1 MEKLSRSLRNLF
13 TASLFALALA
23 PVAGC
28 GGETVS
34 VSGAGEAFNHS
45 GQLLSIGDVLEINGT
60 YGAGCLTRTGGWSV
74 ATTMLSSTTNPALD
88 VVRANSDCTLTVNAL
103 RIGSTEASAQT
114 YTADVPFQLGNSFRA
129 TGASFRLSPSQPVAL
144 YANARVL
151 PDMSFSNDFMIEMI
165 YSADAGAV
173 SANVGAAYEV
183 VTSTAVATGV
193 LAPDYGIDATGINLQ
208 VDANSMVT
216 AASGAVVL
224 QDMNQLGETYVISAT
239 DFGVAPVY
247 GDVDLAYTNGS
258 AQPISGPNPMIAAAA
273 FNLTG
278 ANLVTPLPRSI
289 IIAHEDSG
297 VFSYQVIAI
306 RFLGP

>member
-13 TASLFALALA
+13 TASLFTLALA

-28 GGETVS
+28 GGEAVS
-34 VSGAGEAFNHS
+34 VSGAGEAFNRS

-74 ATTMLSSTTNPALD
+74 ATSMLSSTTNPVLD
-88 VVRANSDCTLTVNAL
+88 VVRANSGCTLTVNAL
-103 RIGSTEASAQT
+103 RIGATEASAQD
-114 YTADVPFQLGNSFRA
+114 YVADSPFQLGSSFQA
-129 TGASFRLSPSQPVAL
+129 AGSAFRLNAGQPIAL
-144 YANARVL
+144 YANARVM
-151 PDMSFSNDFMIEMI
+151 PDMSFSSDFMIEMI

-183 VTSTAVATGV
+183 VASTAVAAGV
-193 LAPDYGIDATGINLQ
+193 PAPDYGIDATGINLQ

-216 AASGAVVL
+216 AAAGAVVL

-247 GDVDLAYTNGS
+247 GVVDSAYTAGTPE
-258 AQPISGPNPMIAAAA
+258 PISGANPAIAAAA
-273 FNLTG
+273 FNLMG
-278 ANLVTPLPRSI
+278 SSLLSPLPRSI
-289 IIAHEDSG
+289 IIAHEASG
-297 VFSYQVIAI
+297 VRSYQVVAI